1 MKRPRDVLLIDNLDS
16 FSFNL
21 VDAFER
27 LGAEVRVVRNTVS
40 SAQALALAEAR
51 DALIVLSPGPGGP
64 RDAGCCMELVTRA
77 RGSRP
82 VLGVCLGHQVIVE
95 EAGGTVGR
103 APAPVHGKAGTLTH
117 KRAGAFAGLPSPLK
131 VARYHS
137 LAATHVPSRFRID
150 AMCGEVVMAI
160 SDPDALQTGL
170 QFHPESILTPDG
182 DQMLRNLLA
191 GASGPG

>member
-1 MKRPRDVLLIDNLDS
+1 MSRAVLLIDNLDS

-27 LGAEVRVVRNTVS
+27 LEAQVRVVRNTI
-40 SAQALALAEAR
+40 AAADALKMAEER

-64 RDAGCCMELVTRA
+64 QDAGCCMELVKLAKRRRA
-77 RGSRP
+77 

-103 APAPVHGKAGTLTH
+103 APAPVHGKFCTLTH
-117 KRAGAFAGLPSPLK
+117 QGRGVFTDLPNPIK

-137 LAATHVPSRFRID
+137 LAALHVPNRFRID
-150 AMCGEVVMAI
+150 ALCEDVVMAI
-160 SDPDALQTGL
+160 SDKEAKQTGL
-170 QFHPESILTPDG
+170 QFHPESILTPAG
-182 DQMLRNLLA
+182 DHMLRNLLA
-191 GASGPG
+191 NT